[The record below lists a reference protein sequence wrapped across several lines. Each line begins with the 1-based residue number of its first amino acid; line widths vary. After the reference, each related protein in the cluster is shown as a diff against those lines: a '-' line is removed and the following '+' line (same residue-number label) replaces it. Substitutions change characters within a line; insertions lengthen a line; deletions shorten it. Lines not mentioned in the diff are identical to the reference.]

1 MRTWTE
7 YDREEDGYIELVFD
21 SPVDQETEV
30 DAVNLQL
37 IETYKCQPEQI
48 DWRDDQTCWIHY

>member
-37 IETYKCQPEQI
+37 IATYKCPLDNI